1 MIAVNAMRRC
11 CCTVW
16 RTVAVLLCSAGLL
29 APASAAPAESLQVLH
44 WWTSASER
52 AAAQVLA
59 RHAGAEG
66 IDWRDAAVP
75 GGAGL
80 GAGKVLRGRVLAG
93 DLPDVTQIIGASIVE
108 WAESGLLLEFDHVAV
123 AGGWNK
129 TLFPTVSTLV
139 QPLGHV
145 VAAPLGLHRVNTLFY
160 NRRVLAKYG
169 IAPPQSWDEWER
181 AALRLRA
188 LGVSA
193 LAQSSESWQVS
204 GLFES
209 LVLAQG
215 GPGLHREL
223 FVKLNESAL
232 ADRRFVVAL
241 ERLRRMKSWSLR
253 PAQEAPWTDMAQA
266 LARGETAFFVMGDWA
281 KGELLQS
288 GLQLGVDF
296 DCHAMPG
303 SEKFHLYSVDTLTMM
318 VKDGSR
324 QSAQERLARMVLS
337 PSLQAEYNLVKG
349 SVSVR
354 RDASL
359 ARMDSCARASWQT
372 FSQGAAV
379 QAPSLVH
386 RMALDEAGRD
396 AIMAEVQRFFVD
408 DAVTVVDAQ
417 KRLGAI
423 FRTLQ
428 ARKSVR

>member
-1 MIAVNAMRRC
+1 MRLLGLAWLAV
-11 CCTVW
+11 VW
-16 RTVAVLLCSAGLL
+16 LVLTGLL
-29 APASAAPAESLQVLH
+29 LGWPGKAVAAPTDSLQVLH

-59 RHAGAEG
+59 RHAASEG
-66 IDWRDAAVP
+66 IEWRDAAIP

-93 DLPDVTQIIGASIVE
+93 DLPDVTQIIGASIGE

-123 AGGWNK
+123 AGGWSKN
-129 TLFPTVSTLV
+129 LFPTVLTLL
-139 QPLGHV
+139 QPRGHV
-145 VAAPLGLHRVNTLFY
+145 VAAPLGVHRVNTLFY

-169 IAPPQSWDEWER
+169 IAPPKSWEEWER

-188 LGVSA
+188 LGVSP

-215 GPGLHREL
+215 GPELHRDL
-223 FVKLNESAL
+223 FVRLSEGAL
-232 ADRRFVVAL
+232 ADRRLAQAL

-253 PAQEAPWTDMAQA
+253 AAQEKPWTDMAQE
-266 LARGETAFFVMGDWA
+266 LARGDAAFFVMGDWA
-281 KGELLQS
+281 KGELVQL
-288 GLQLGVDF
+288 GLQLGADF
-296 DCHAMPG
+296 DCNAMPG

-324 QSAQERLARMVLS
+324 QAAQERLARLAVAS
-337 PSLQAEYNLVKG
+337 ALQAEYNQVKG

-354 RDASL
+354 RDAPV

-372 FSQGAAV
+372 FAQGAAV

-396 AIMAEVQRFFVD
+396 AIMAEVQRYFVD
-408 DAVTVVDAQ
+408 DTVAVAEVQ

-423 FRTLQ
+423 FRTLL